1 MNNLLS
7 MLNIKDERINYE
19 IDLMF
24 QDNDFENLLIIET
37 EKDKIQRLITTT
49 FNVVRKD
56 PKQLDLFQ
64 NINISTNKDFI
75 EFLRH
80 EYPELKFT
88 PYYCDSFGL

>member
-1 MNNLLS
+1 
-7 MLNIKDERINYE
+7 MLNIKDERINFE

-24 QDNDFENLLIIET
+24 QDNDFENLLIIES
-37 EKDKIQRLITTT
+37 EKDRIQRLITTT
-49 FNVVRKD
+49 FDVVRKD

-75 EFLRH
+75 EFLRY

-88 PYYCDSFGL
+88 PYYCDSFSL

>member
-1 MNNLLS
+1 

-24 QDNDFENLLIIET
+24 QDNDFENLLIIES

-49 FNVVRKD
+49 FNVARKD

-75 EFLRH
+75 EFLRY

-88 PYYCDSFGL
+88 PYYCDSFSL